1 MVSKCRLRPLMS
13 QVHCL
18 VCVEGGGLGT
28 LNEKSQ
34 SIVNSHSSKCS
45 KREVHA
51 TLSTYYGVWLN

>member
-1 MVSKCRLRPLMS
+1 MS